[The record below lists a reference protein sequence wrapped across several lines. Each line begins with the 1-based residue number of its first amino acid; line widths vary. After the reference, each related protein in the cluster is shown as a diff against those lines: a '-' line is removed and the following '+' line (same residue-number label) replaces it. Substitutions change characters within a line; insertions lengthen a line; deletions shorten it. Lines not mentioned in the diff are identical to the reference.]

1 MSVLSGIAKGFLSLL
16 DSNNFG
22 EQPRVLVDNVSPV
35 VDIAPLYLLQKQ
47 RFVFG
52 GTAGN
57 LAAGF
62 NSTPV
67 SSGVNLIVP
76 TGEIWLVHHV
86 DASVI
91 PPVGGSGLFTPAIQA
106 EGTTIPLADAAAYV
120 ASTRNW
126 IVGKLAAPLWL
137 VAGSELGILAQGVAG
152 ATPASLQAIVS
163 KLRA

>member
-1 MSVLSGIAKGFLSLL
+1 MSVLSGIARGFLSLL

-22 EQPRVLVDNVSPV
+22 EQPRVLNETISPIVDMSE
-35 VDIAPLYLLQKQ
+35 LYLLTKQ
-47 RFVFG
+47 VFAFG

-62 NSTPV
+62 NTI
-67 SSGVNLIVP
+67 LTVP
-76 TGEIWLVHHV
+76 AGEIWKIWHV

-91 PPVGGSGLFTPAIQA
+91 PPAGASGLFAPCVQA
-106 EGTTIPLADAAAYV
+106 EGTAIPLADAAPYV

-126 IVGKLAAPLWL
+126 VVSKLPAPTWL
-137 VAGSELGILAQGVAG
+137 GAGVELGILAQGVVG
-152 ATPASLQAIVS
+152 LTPASLQVIVS